1 MAIPMVPMETQLQ
14 SIFEEVVKTEV
25 IEEAFPGMFMDTP
38 EDERTKLIS
47 CLGAFRQFWSSL
59 SQESHEQCVQWI
71 VRFIHSQHSPK
82 RISFLYDCLAMAV
95 ETGLLPP
102 RMVCESLI
110 NSDTL
115 EWERTQLW
123 ALTFKLVRKI
133 IGGVDYKGVRDLLK
147 VILEKILTIP
157 NTVSSAVVQQLL
169 AAREVVAY
177 ILERNACLLPAYFAV
192 TEIRKLYPEG
202 KLPHWLLGNLVS
214 DFVDTF
220 RPTARINSICGR
232 CSLLPVVN
240 NSGAMCNS
248 WKLDPTTLRFPL
260 KGLLPYDKFASF
272 PHMVLSLHQK
282 LAGRGLIK
290 GRDHL
295 MWVLL
300 QFISGSIQKNA
311 LADFLPV
318 MKLFDLLYPEKEC
331 IPVPDINKPQSTHA
345 FAMTCIW
352 IHLNR
357 KAHSDNS
364 KLQIPIPH
372 SLKLHHEFLQQSLR
386 NKSLQMND
394 YKIAL
399 LCNAYSTNSEC
410 FTLPMGV
417 LVETIYGNGNMR
429 IPLPGTNCMA
439 SGSIT
444 PLPMNLLDS
453 LTVHAKMSLIHSIA
467 TRVIKLA
474 HAKSSL
480 ALAPALVETYSRL
493 LVYMEIESLGIKG
506 FISQLLPTVFKSHAW
521 GILHTLLE
529 MFSYRMHHIQPHY
542 RVQLLSHL
550 HSLAAVPQTNQNQLH
565 LCVESTAL
573 RLITALGS
581 SEVQPQFTRF
591 LSDPK
596 TVLSAESEELNRA
609 LILTLARAT
618 HVTDFFTGSDSIQG
632 TWCKDILQTIMSFTP
647 HNWASHTLSC
657 FPAPLQVFFKQNN
670 VPQESRF
677 NLKKNV
683 EEEYRKWK
691 SMTNE
696 NDIITHFSMQGSPP
710 LFLCLLWKMLLETDH
725 INQIGYRV
733 LERIGARALVA
744 HVRTFA
750 DFLVYE
756 FSTSAG
762 GQQLNKCIEILNDM
776 VWKYNIVTLDR
787 LILCLAMRSHEGN
800 EAQVCYFIIQL
811 LLLKPNDFRN
821 RVSDF
826 VKENSPE
833 HWLQNDWHTKH
844 MSYHKKYPEKL
855 YFEGLAEQVN
865 PPVQI
870 QPQYLPIYF
879 GNVCLRFLPVFD
891 IVIHRFLELLPVSK
905 SLETLLDHLGG
916 LYKFHDRPVTY
927 LYNTLHYY
935 ERHLRERTNLKR
947 KLVHAIIG
955 SLKDNR
961 PLGWCLSDTYLKCA
975 MNARED
981 NPWIPD
987 DTYYCKLIGRLV
999 DTMAGKSPG
1008 PFPNCD
1014 WRFNEFPNPAAH
1026 ALHVT
1031 CVELMALAVPGK
1043 DVGNALLNVVLKS
1056 QPLVPRENI
1065 TAWMNAIGLIIT
1077 ALPEP
1082 YWIVLHDRIVSVINS
1097 PSLTSETEWVGYPF
1111 QLFDFTA
1118 CHQSYSEMSC
1128 SYTLALAH
1136 AVWHHSSIGQLSLI
1150 PKFLTEV
1157 LIPIVKTEFQLLYVY
1172 HLVGPFLQRFQQ
1184 ERTRCMIEIGVAFY
1198 EMLLNADRYSSHL
1211 NYMDPICDFLY
1222 HMKYMF
1228 TGDSVKD
1235 QVEKIICNLRP
1246 ALKLRLRFITHISKM
1261 EPAAVPQ
1268 QPLNNGSPAQQPSQ
1282 VPVNVALP
1290 VTQ

>member
-1 MAIPMVPMETQLQ
+1 MVQMETQLQ
-14 SIFEEVVKTEV
+14 SIFEEVVKTEI

-38 EDERTKLIS
+38 EDEKTKLIS
-47 CLGAFRQFWSSL
+47 CLGAFRQFWGGL
-59 SQESHEQCVQWI
+59 SQESHEQCIQWI
-71 VRFIHSQHSPK
+71 VKFIHGQHSPK

-147 VILEKILTIP
+147 VILEKTLTIP

-169 AAREVVAY
+169 AAREVIAY

-240 NSGAMCNS
+240 NSGAICNS
-248 WKLDPTTLRFPL
+248 WKLDPATLRFPL
-260 KGLLPYDKFASF
+260 KGLLPYDKDLFEPQTALLRYVLEQPYSRDMVCNMLGLNKQTLNIAQHKQRCPVLEDQLVDLVVYAMERSETEEKFDDGGTSQLLWQHLSSQLIFFVLFQFASF

-318 MKLFDLLYPEKEC
+318 MKLFDLLYPEKEF

-357 KAHSDNS
+357 KAQNDNS

-410 FTLPMGV
+410 FTLPMGA
-417 LVETIYGNGNMR
+417 LVETIYGNGIMR
-429 IPLPGTNCMA
+429 IPLPGTSCLA

-474 HAKSSL
+474 HAKSSV

-550 HSLAAVPQTNQNQLH
+550 HTLAAVAQTNQNQLH

-618 HVTDFFTGSDSIQG
+618 HVTD
-632 TWCKDILQTIMSFTP
+632 
-647 HNWASHTLSC
+647 
-657 FPAPLQVFFKQNN
+657 
-670 VPQESRF
+670 
-677 NLKKNV
+677 
-683 EEEYRKWK
+683 
-691 SMTNE
+691 
-696 NDIITHFSMQGSPP
+696 
-710 LFLCLLWKMLLETDH
+710 
-725 INQIGYRV
+725 
-733 LERIGARALVA
+733 
-744 HVRTFA
+744 
-750 DFLVYE
+750 
-756 FSTSAG
+756 
-762 GQQLNKCIEILNDM
+762 
-776 VWKYNIVTLDR
+776 
-787 LILCLAMRSHEGN
+787 
-800 EAQVCYFIIQL
+800 
-811 LLLKPNDFRN
+811 
-821 RVSDF
+821 
-826 VKENSPE
+826 
-833 HWLQNDWHTKH
+833 
-844 MSYHKKYPEKL
+844 
-855 YFEGLAEQVN
+855 
-865 PPVQI
+865 
-870 QPQYLPIYF
+870 
-879 GNVCLRFLPVFD
+879 
-891 IVIHRFLELLPVSK
+891 
-905 SLETLLDHLGG
+905 
-916 LYKFHDRPVTY
+916 RPVTY

-935 ERHLRERTNLKR
+935 EMHLRNRESLKR

-961 PLGWCLSDTYLKCA
+961 PQGWCLSDTYLKCA

-981 NPWIPD
+981 NPWVPD
-987 DTYYCKLIGRLV
+987 DSYYCKLIGRLV

-1031 CVELMALAVPGK
+1031 CVELMALAVSGQ

-1056 QPLVPRENI
+1056 QPLVPRDNI

-1082 YWIVLHDRIVSVINS
+1082 YWIVLHDRIVSVISS

-1111 QLFDFTA
+1111 RLFDFTA

-1157 LIPIVKTEFQLLYVY
+1157 LLPIVKTEFQLLYVY

-1198 EMLLNADRYSSHL
+1198 DMLLNIDQCSTHL

-1228 TGDSVKD
+1228 TGDSVKE
-1235 QVEKIICNLRP
+1235 QVEKIICNLKP

-1261 EPAAVPQ
+1261 EPAAVPPQ
-1268 QPLNNGSPAQQPSQ
+1268 AINSGSPAPQSNQ
-1282 VPVNVALP
+1282 VPVSLP

>member
-1 MAIPMVPMETQLQ
+1 METQLQ
-14 SIFEEVVKTEV
+14 SIFEEVVKTEI

-38 EDERTKLIS
+38 EDEKTKLIS
-47 CLGAFRQFWSSL
+47 CLGAFRQFWGGL
-59 SQESHEQCVQWI
+59 SQESHERCIQWT
-71 VRFIHSQHSPK
+71 VRFIHGQHSPR
-82 RISFLYDCLAMAV
+82 RISFLYDCLAVAV

-147 VILEKILTIP
+147 VILEKTLTIP

-169 AAREVVAY
+169 AAREVIAY

-240 NSGAMCNS
+240 NSGAICNS
-248 WKLDPTTLRFPL
+248 WKLDPATLRFPL

-318 MKLFDLLYPEKEC
+318 MKLFDLLYPEKEF

-357 KAHSDNS
+357 KAQNDNS

-410 FTLPMGV
+410 FTLPMGA
-417 LVETIYGNGNMR
+417 LVETIYGNGIMR
-429 IPLPGTNCMA
+429 IPLPGTSCLA

-474 HAKSSL
+474 HAKSSV

-550 HSLAAVPQTNQNQLH
+550 HTLAAVAQTNQNQLH

-657 FPAPLQVFFKQNN
+657 FPGPLQAFFKQNN

-696 NDIITHFSMQGSPP
+696 NDIITHFSAQRSPP

-733 LERIGARALVA
+733 LERIGARALVV

-844 MSYHKKYPEKL
+844 MNYHKKYPEKL
-855 YFEGLAEQVN
+855 YFEGLAEQVD
-865 PPVQI
+865 PPVPI
-870 QPQYLPIYF
+870 QSPYLPIYF

-935 ERHLRERTNLKR
+935 EMHLRNRESLKR

-961 PLGWCLSDTYLKCA
+961 PQGWCLSDTYLKCA

-981 NPWIPD
+981 NPWVPD
-987 DTYYCKLIGRLV
+987 DSYYCKLIGRLV

-1031 CVELMALAVPGK
+1031 CVELMALAVSGQ

-1082 YWIVLHDRIVSVINS
+1082 YWIVLHDRIVSVISS

-1111 QLFDFTA
+1111 RLFDFTA

-1157 LIPIVKTEFQLLYVY
+1157 LLPIVKTEFQLLYVY

-1198 EMLLNADRYSSHL
+1198 DMLLNVDQCSTHL

-1228 TGDSVKD
+1228 TGDSVKE
-1235 QVEKIICNLRP
+1235 QVEKIICNLKP

-1261 EPAAVPQ
+1261 EPAAVPPQ
-1268 QPLNNGSPAQQPSQ
+1268 AINSGSPAPQSNQ
-1282 VPVNVALP
+1282 VPVSLP